1 MSKRVLA
8 VVLPILALLFAL
20 PVAAQDSELQPWVC
34 PDGFSGQTLSIL
46 NWGTYISDEDNAETA
61 DINENLIQNFE
72 QLCGVTVI
80 YEGTME
86 SSEALQALLRG
97 GNPGYDLAMPTG
109 YIIPDLVAEDLIL
122 PINMDNVPNA
132 ANLNPNL
139 ANPWYDPEQM
149 YTLPYFWGTI
159 AIGYDFNKVGEEVTS
174 WNQFFQYAGPVSW
187 LEDRRSVMGI
197 ALEMLGL
204 NPNSEDPAEIE
215 QAVDFLQT
223 NSSNVVTIAQDDG
236 QVLLAR
242 GDVDM
247 TIEYNGD
254 IFQIAAECAESPDC
268 TADFR
273 YVIPEEG
280 AVRWTDNMVIPTG
293 APNAPLAE
301 VFMDYMYDP
310 QIAAINANWVQYG
323 SPNQASIDLGL
334 IDQEL
339 LDNPG
344 IYPTPE
350 IDAKLFEVQS
360 LTTGDG
366 EILYSD
372 SWEEIKLAIGQ

>member
-1 MSKRVLA
+1 MSKRILLVL
-8 VVLPILALLFAL
+8 LPILAVLFAL
-20 PVAAQDSELQPWVC
+20 PAAAQDELQPWVC
-34 PDGFSGQTLSIL
+34 PEGFSGQTLSVL
-46 NWGTYISDEDNAETA
+46 NWGTYISEEDDPETA
-61 DINENLIQNFE
+61 DVNENLVQNFE

-109 YIIPDLVAEDLIL
+109 YIIPDLVAEDLIQ
-122 PINMDNVPNA
+122 PINLDNIPNA

-139 ANPWYDPEQM
+139 ANPWYDPEQT

-159 AIGYDFNKVGEEVTS
+159 AIGYDFNKVGEEITS
-174 WNQFFQYAGPVSW
+174 WEQFFQYAGPVAW
-187 LEDRRSVMGI
+187 LEDRRSVIGI
-197 ALEMLGL
+197 ALEILGL
-204 NPNSEDPAEIE
+204 NPNSEDPAEIA
-215 QAVDFLQT
+215 QAVEFLQT
-223 NSSNVVTIAQDDG
+223 NSGNVVTIAQDDG

-273 YVIPEEG
+273 YTIPDEG

-293 APNAPLAE
+293 APNPALAE
-301 VFMDYMYDP
+301 VFMDYLYDP

-323 SPNQASIDLGL
+323 SPNQTAIDLGL
-334 IDQEL
+334 VDQAL

-372 SWEEIKLAIGQ
+372 SWEEIKLSIGQ